1 MRIESSAETPIDV
14 GIRIAGQGRT
24 IELMDVSGPVRAAV
38 EVLAASSVV
47 LRGNVL
53 EVPGPALWLDDG
65 AQATLTGNVVVHV
78 GRTRT
83 VPVMMAESA
92 QATLSRNVFAGFASA
107 AAGSG
112 GAAGGADIFKG
123 NFVVGADPAGAR

>member
-1 MRIESSAETPIDV
+1 
-14 GIRIAGQGRT
+14 
-24 IELMDVSGPVRAAV
+24 MDVSGPVRTAV

-65 AQATLTGNVVVHV
+65 AQATLTSNVVVHV
-78 GRTRT
+78 GRTRA